1 MMVVLIKVYF
11 VNRSIPYPI
20 RYYVC
25 SICGRQTTFCS
36 LGYKCNRA
44 GEHAKLILDH
54 LKSHEFEWWVLTSGI
69 ERGIEDG
76 V

>member
-1 MMVVLIKVYF
+1 MVVLIKVYF
-11 VNRSIPYPI
+11 AGGRLLEYPR

-25 SICGRQTTFCS
+25 SICGCHTTFCS
-36 LGYKCNRA
+36 LGYRCDRA

-69 ERGIEDG
+69 KKEN
-76 V
+76 